1 MDSLFH
7 TSHILQLLGSWGS
20 HRMCREVLHLGTLLV
35 CQLACCH
42 QIAVDLSGRET
53 KEEIVVKIKAAVVKK
68 RSIFLYRKDFH
79 ELSQSR
85 GEDPERFSVRI
96 KQVAPACRFT
106 ADVAHR
112 NTVPTLSRPYSFP
125 T

>member
-1 MDSLFH
+1 MTCKLKDKDIVNRVFETIPSSL
-7 TSHILQLLGSWGS
+7 
-20 HRMCREVLHLGTLLV
+20 
-35 CQLACCH
+35 AD

-53 KEEIVVKIKAAVVKK
+53 KDEILVKIKAAVVKK

-85 GEDPERFSVRI
+85 GEDPERFAARI
-96 KQVAPACRFT
+96 KQAVPACRFT

-112 NTVPTLSRPYSFP
+112 NTVPT
-125 T
+125 